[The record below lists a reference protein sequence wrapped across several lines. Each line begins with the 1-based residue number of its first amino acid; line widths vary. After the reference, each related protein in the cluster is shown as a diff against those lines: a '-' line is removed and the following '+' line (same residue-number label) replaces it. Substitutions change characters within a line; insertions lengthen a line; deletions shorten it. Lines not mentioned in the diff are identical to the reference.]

1 MTHSIRILFSKN
13 KQTEVKSAEE
23 DHISYEGRRRKVYIL
38 LKFVTSDMVVLRHI
52 TKGDMTSLCKEKE
65 ETRLF
70 F

>member
-1 MTHSIRILFSKN
+1 MTHSILILLSKN
-13 KQTEVKSAEE
+13 KQTEVKSVDE
-23 DHISYEGRRRKVYIL
+23 DHISYEFRRRVVSIL
-38 LKFVTSDMVVLRHI
+38 LNFVTCDIVVVRHI